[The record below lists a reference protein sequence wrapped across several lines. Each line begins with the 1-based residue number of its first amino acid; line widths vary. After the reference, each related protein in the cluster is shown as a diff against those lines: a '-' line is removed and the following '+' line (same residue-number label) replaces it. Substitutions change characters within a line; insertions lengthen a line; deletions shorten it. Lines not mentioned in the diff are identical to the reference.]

1 MTQLAV
7 GDPAPDFSLPADA
20 GGSVSLHAMRGSK
33 IVLYFYP
40 KDDSGL
46 CVTEAI
52 AFNSLRIQFIKVE
65 TQIIGI
71 SPDSTA
77 SHTKFKRKRGLGLTL
92 ASDESRTVLEA
103 YGVWKEKSLYGRR
116 YMGVERT
123 TVLIDAE
130 GAIARVWRKVRVAGH
145 AEQVLAAACAL
156 PAKASPPPA
165 SAGPTSFAKD

>member
-1 MTQLAV
+1 MTQLAA

-46 CVTEAI
+46 CVGEAI
-52 AFNSLRIQFIKVE
+52 AFNNLRIQFIKAE
-65 TQIIGI
+65 TQVIGI

-77 SHTKFKRKRGLGLTL
+77 SHTKFKRKRGLRLTL

-145 AEQVLAAACAL
+145 AEQVLAAARAL
-156 PAKASPPPA
+156 PAK
-165 SAGPTSFAKD
+165 D